1 MNPAIGTGEPQMPSV
16 TIMVK
21 MNEIL
26 QALRSLELM
35 DDKAEGA
42 WPPPP
47 EPDPER
53 VNRADVTGGSS
64 SRPGTEL
71 APDVLAEL
79 ESLAT
84 VDDEDRTPELLDRLA
99 WYAPLHFAGE
109 RWGIYITEDSVI
121 RLAGRI
127 CGHLSDRQV
136 TNPEVARRALRSALR
151 TLYFHEAFHHCTE
164 SFAIR
169 LELTQKAERYRTYH
183 REVCHQPSGEDQPLE
198 EALACADM
206 VRRQPRAMGK
216 GSTASA
222 VREATVRMLEA
233 WIPNLPNGYRKG
245 LDFVEDAKFNEGKDH
260 LSAMVQQGD
269 GWDADDVRRWG
280 MVAVH
285 YRGGIFRPLGDC
297 AKNTYL
303 VANGPSPRLP
313 DLISPT

>member
-35 DDKAEGA
+35 DDKAEGT

-169 LELTQKAERYRTYH
+169 LELIEKRERYRTYH
-183 REVCHQPSGEDQPLE
+183 REVYQPQSGEDEPLE

-233 WIPNLPNGYRKG
+233 WIPNLPSGYRKG
-245 LDFVEDAKFNEGKDH
+245 LEFKDHAKFDEAKNR
-260 LSAMVQQGD
+260 LSALIQSGSSAQ
-269 GWDADDVRRWG
+269 ADDALWA

-285 YRGGIFRPLGDC
+285 HRGGMFRPLGDC

-303 VANGPSPRLP
+303 VANSPSPRLP
-313 DLISPT
+313 NLISPT

>member
-1 MNPAIGTGEPQMPSV
+1 
-16 TIMVK
+16 MVEMDK
-21 MNEIL
+21 IL
-26 QALRSLELM
+26 EALRGLELV
-35 DDKAEGA
+35 DEEVEGG
-42 WPPPP
+42 WPSP
-47 EPDPER
+47 PDPEL
-53 VNRADVTGGSS
+53 VHRADPRRTGRG
-64 SRPGTEL
+64 RQPTEL
-71 APDVLAEL
+71 PPDVVGEL
-79 ESLAT
+79 ESLARL
-84 VDDEDRTPELLDRLA
+84 DDEEQSPELLDRLA

-151 TLYFHEAFHHCTE
+151 TLNFHEAFHHSTE

-169 LELTQKAERYRTYH
+169 LELIEKRERYRTYH
-183 REVCHQPSGEDQPLE
+183 REVYQQPSGEDEPLE

-233 WIPNLPNGYRKG
+233 WIPNLPNGYRQG

>member
-1 MNPAIGTGEPQMPSV
+1 MNPATGPDGPQMPSV

-21 MNEIL
+21 MNEVL
-26 QALRSLELM
+26 EALRSLELT
-35 DDKAEGA
+35 DDKAGGA

-53 VNRADVTGGSS
+53 VNRAEVAGGYS

-84 VDDEDRTPELLDRLA
+84 IDDEGQTPELLDRLA
-99 WYAPLHFAGE
+99 WYAPLHFAGK
-109 RWGIYITEDSVI
+109 RWGIYITEDAVI

-127 CGHLSDRQV
+127 CSHLADGQA
-136 TNPEVARRALRSALR
+136 TDPEIAGEAIRSALR
-151 TLYFHEAFHHCTE
+151 TLYFHEVFHHCTE

-169 LELTQKAERYRTYH
+169 LELIEQKERYRTYH
-183 REVCHQPSGEDQPLE
+183 REVYQQPSGGDEPLE

-206 VRRQPRAMGK
+206 VRRPTMRMDR
-216 GSTASA
+216 GSTTPA
-222 VREATVRMLEA
+222 VQRATVEMLEA
-233 WIPNLPNGYRKG
+233 WIPDLPDGYRKG
-245 LDFVEDAKFNEGKDH
+245 LEFKDHAKFNAAKTR
-260 LSAMVQQGD
+260 LSAMLQAGSSGQ
-269 GWDADDVRRWG
+269 ADDERWA

-285 YRGGIFRPLGDC
+285 YRGGMFRPHGDP

-303 VANGPSPRLP
+303 VASGPTPRLP
-313 DLISPT
+313 GLISPT